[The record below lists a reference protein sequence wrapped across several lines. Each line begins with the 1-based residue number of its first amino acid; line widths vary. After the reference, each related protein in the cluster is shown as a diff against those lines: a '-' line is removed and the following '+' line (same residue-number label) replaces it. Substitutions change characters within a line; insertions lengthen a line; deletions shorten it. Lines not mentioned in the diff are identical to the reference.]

1 MLGPFHTAR
10 LQNVVS
16 LKHPKCTM
24 FFCDA
29 KNKNLELL
37 MNVLYVSDATRSSLP
52 MRILCA
58 ISRHAFTTITRD
70 RLAFLPSRDR
80 CKFDVVLID
89 SKGVAR
95 EDLSRAKADLF
106 PYISSATPILEI
118 GRGAI

>member
-1 MLGPFHTAR
+1 
-10 LQNVVS
+10 
-16 LKHPKCTM
+16 
-24 FFCDA
+24 
-29 KNKNLELL
+29 
-37 MNVLYVSDATRSSLP
+37 MNVLYVSDAARSSLP

-58 ISRHAFTTITRD
+58 ISRHAFTTIARD
-70 RLAFLPSRDR
+70 RLAFLPSGDR

-106 PYISSATPILEI
+106 SCISCATPILEI

>member
-1 MLGPFHTAR
+1 LPSFAILSWISIVFQQQKFLTKGISM
-10 LQNVVS
+10 
-16 LKHPKCTM
+16 K
-24 FFCDA
+24 
-29 KNKNLELL
+29 
-37 MNVLYVSDATRSSLP
+37 VLYVSDAARSSLP

-70 RLAFLPSRDR
+70 RLAFLPSGDR

-106 PYISSATPILEI
+106 PYISCATPILEI